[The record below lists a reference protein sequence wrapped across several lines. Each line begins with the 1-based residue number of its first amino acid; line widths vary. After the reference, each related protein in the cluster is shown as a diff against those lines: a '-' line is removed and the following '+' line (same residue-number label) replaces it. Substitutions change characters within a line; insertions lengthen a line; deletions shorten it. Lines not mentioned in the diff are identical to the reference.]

1 MIIFHDSLLPKY
13 RGFAPLVNSL
23 INQEKEI
30 GVTAIK
36 ASQNYDEGDTVTD
49 NIGNDYDVTIQNG
62 AIIKV
67 RPLTNIADEE
77 TVQLS
82 INTST
87 GFDALI
93 FATLGDRPDG

>member
-1 MIIFHDSLLPKY
+1 MVITDINIINP
-13 RGFAPLVNSL
+13 G
-23 INQEKEI
+23 
-30 GVTAIK
+30 
-36 ASQNYDEGDTVTD
+36 QNYDDGDTVTD
-49 NIGNDYDVTIQNG
+49 NIGNEYDVTVQNG

-67 RPLTNIADEE
+67 RPLTNIAVEE

-93 FATLGDRPDG
+93 FATLGDRPDGEVKQVIDCIS

>member
-1 MIIFHDSLLPKY
+1 M
-13 RGFAPLVNSL
+13 
-23 INQEKEI
+23 
-30 GVTAIK
+30 T
-36 ASQNYDEGDTVTD
+36 
-49 NIGNDYDVTIQNG
+49 NG

-67 RPLTNIADEE
+67 RPLTNIAVEE

-93 FATLGDRPDG
+93 FATLGDRPDGEVTQVIDCIS